1 MTALYQTQDAI
12 SHCNEV
18 APLSENTAGVL
29 VQNLYSIFTGEAPV
43 EALGSLMRSLYLTN
57 SANLG
62 WYDCMEVAMK
72 SLGV

>member
-29 VQNLYSIFTGEAPV
+29 VQNLYSIFMSRKNRIEISSDTILFLKISRNVLVLRKEGF
-43 EALGSLMRSLYLTN
+43 
-57 SANLG
+57 
-62 WYDCMEVAMK
+62 
-72 SLGV
+72 